1 MGYPRR
7 ISGYLSSNLNLSG
20 NVTVAGDGSIGDDL
34 DVVGDLTAGTIASD
48 TSLSWAGQTIMGGV
62 ISPAALSGDVTDY
75 DPTGLSGASVV
86 RIDPGGAA
94 RVINSL
100 AGGVDNRVLT
110 LINLGSTAGHVLTLL
125 MDNGAT
131 GTAAMRF
138 WNPNGVNFI
147 MAIRA
152 TVMLRYDAASSRW
165 RVIGPIA

>member
-7 ISGYLSSNLNLSG
+7 LGGYLPSNLNISG
-20 NVTVAGDGSIGDDL
+20 NSTVGGTA
-34 DVVGDLTAGTIASD
+34 DVVGAFTAGTIASD
-48 TSLSWAGQTIMGGV
+48 GLLQWSGQTIMSGT
-62 ISPAALSGDVTDY
+62 ISPTALSGDVTDY

-94 RVINSL
+94 RTINSL
-100 AGGVDNRVLT
+100 AGGVDNRLLLLV
-110 LINLGSTAGHVLTLL
+110 NLGVTSGHVLTLL

-138 WNPNGVNFI
+138 WNPNGVSFI
-147 MAIRA
+147 MGIRA
-152 TVMLRYDAASSRW
+152 SVFVRYDGGNSRW